1 MTQHVEEKK
10 KYMVLFVD
18 VKDGIVDYVYES
30 NKLGTIGG
38 EAKEIKTPFNI
49 DSFTSDR
56 AIGTFCT
63 KSNPT

>member
-1 MTQHVEEKK
+1 MTQHVEKKK

-18 VKDGIVDYVYES
+18 VEDGIVDNVYES
-30 NKLGTIGG
+30 NELGTIG
-38 EAKEIKTPFNI
+38 EQAKKIKTPFNI

-63 KSNPT
+63 SSNPT